1 MGDLKLYLRRVGG
14 LSQEKISTRN
24 QADILSMM
32 LFRVSEEL
40 ETLQDGVSFYPD
52 HPIIIDDIFVY

>member
-40 ETLQDGVSFYPD
+40 EDLQDDCELFY
-52 HPIIIDDIFVY
+52 DDSEA